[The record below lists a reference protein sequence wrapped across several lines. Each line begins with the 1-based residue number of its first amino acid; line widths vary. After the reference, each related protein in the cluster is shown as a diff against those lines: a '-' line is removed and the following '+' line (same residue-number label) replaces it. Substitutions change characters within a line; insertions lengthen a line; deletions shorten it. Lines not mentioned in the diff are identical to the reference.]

1 MKVLYFSRDYTPHDH
16 RFLSA
21 LVDTPHQIAFLQLER
36 NGRVLETQPLPAGV
50 ARINWRGRITPA
62 SLRDGPGLLS
72 DLGRVIRDVNPDVI
86 HAGPVQSSAFLVA
99 LNGFQPLVTMSWGSD
114 ILKDANRSVWM
125 KWATRFTLR
134 RTTVF
139 LGDCQA
145 VQDRA
150 VSMGFPKD
158 RIIQFP
164 WGVDLNHFSPGS
176 SPIRSQL
183 GWTADN
189 FVVLSMRS
197 WEPIYGVDVLIRG
210 FALAAKT
217 FPQLRLLLLGQGSQE
232 VQLRQIIAESR
243 IEDKVHFA
251 GTVSPK
257 ELPDYFRAA
266 DLYTSAS
273 YSDGSSIS
281 LLEALACGLPVL
293 LSDIPAN
300 CEWVM
305 PGEQG
310 WFFPAGN
317 EQAIARGIRSAVDQQ
332 MWLPKMGQAAR
343 KIAEKRADWRQNF
356 QRLLDAYDLAIKLHN
371 NSKAGG

>member
-21 LVDTPHQIAFLQLER
+21 LADSPHQIAFLQLER
-36 NGRVLETQPLPAGV
+36 NGRILESQPLPGGV
-50 ARINWRGRITPA
+50 DPINWRGGKKPA
-62 SLRDGPGLLS
+62 LLRDAPGLLS
-72 DLGRVIRDVNPDVI
+72 DLARVIRDVNPDVI
-86 HAGPVQSSAFLVA
+86 HAGPVQSAALLTA

-114 ILKDANRSVWM
+114 ILKDAIRSIWM
-125 KWATRFTLR
+125 RWATRFTLR

-150 VSMGFPKD
+150 VSLGFPIE

-176 SPIRSQL
+176 SQIRSQL

-197 WEPIYGVDVLIRG
+197 WEPVYGVDDLVRG

-217 FPQLRLLLLGQGSQE
+217 FPQLRLLLLAQGSQE
-232 VQLRQIIAESR
+232 DQLRKIIFESK

-251 GTVSPK
+251 GTVSHLG
-257 ELPDYFRAA
+257 LPDYYRAA
-266 DLYTSAS
+266 DLYASAS

-310 WFFPAGN
+310 WFFPVGN
-317 EQAIARGIRSAVDQQ
+317 DQAIARGIRSAVDQR
-332 MWLPKMGQAAR
+332 MWLSKMGRASR
-343 KIAEKRADWRQNF
+343 KIAEERADWRHNF
-356 QRLLDAYDLAIKLHN
+356 QRLLDAYDLAIKLRQN
-371 NSKAGG
+371 PKVSG

>member
-1 MKVLYFSRDYTPHDH
+1 MKVLYFSRDYTPHDR

-21 LVDTPHQIAFLQLER
+21 LADSPHQIAFLQLER
-36 NGRVLETQPLPAGV
+36 NGRVLESQPLPGGV
-50 ARINWRGRITPA
+50 DLINWCGGKKPA
-62 SLRDGPGLLS
+62 LLRDAPCLLS
-72 DLGRVIRDVNPDVI
+72 DLARVIRDVNPDVI
-86 HAGPVQSSAFLVA
+86 HAGPVQSAALLTA

-114 ILKDANRSVWM
+114 ILKDATRSIWM
-125 KWATRFTLR
+125 RWATRFTLR

-150 VSMGFPKD
+150 VSMGFPTE

-164 WGVDLNHFSPGS
+164 WGVDLSHFSPGS
-176 SPIRSQL
+176 SQIRSQL

-197 WEPIYGVDVLIRG
+197 WEPIYGVDVLVRG
-210 FALAAKT
+210 FALATQT

-232 VQLRQIIAESR
+232 AHLRKIIFESR

-251 GTVSPK
+251 GTVSHLN
-257 ELPDYFRAA
+257 LPDYYRAA

-317 EQAIARGIRSAVDQQ
+317 DQAIARGIRSAVDQR
-332 MWLPKMGQAAR
+332 MWLSKMGRASR
-343 KIAEKRADWRQNF
+343 KIAEERADWRHNF
-356 QRLLDAYDLAIKLHN
+356 QRLLDAYDLAIELRQKPRV
-371 NSKAGG
+371 SG